1 MEGPKLNCTPGPY
14 RDARDPWTQLHHG
27 GRARGFTL
35 IELVIVIVILGVLA
49 SVAIPKYIDARKDAE
64 KASVEAIIG
73 SLASALNVAFMKQ
86 LATSQNLTNHNPFDD
101 LAIKPDN
108 YAGAFAD
115 VTNDNCPAGHWAFQV
130 GDPVNGNWPVV
141 CYRPETTLAVAFG
154 WSASQWILYEVR
166 STTNAS
172 GQTVTMGLV
181 EYPPLHQ
188 W

>member
-1 MEGPKLNCTPGPY
+1 MEEQKLNDT
-14 RDARDPWTQLHHG
+14 PWTQLQRSR
-27 GRARGFTL
+27 RASGFTL

-49 SVAIPKYIDARKDAE
+49 SVAIPKYIDMRKDAE
-64 KASVEAIIG
+64 KASVEATIG
-73 SLASALNVAFMKQ
+73 GLASALNVAFMKKV
-86 LATSQNLTNHNPFDD
+86 ATSQNLTNHNPFDD
-101 LAIKPDN
+101 LATKPDT

-115 VTNDNCPAGHWAFQV
+115 VTNANCPSGHWAFQI

-141 CYRPETTLAVAFG
+141 CYRSKATLATAFG
-154 WSASQWILYEVR
+154 WSGSQWILYEVK